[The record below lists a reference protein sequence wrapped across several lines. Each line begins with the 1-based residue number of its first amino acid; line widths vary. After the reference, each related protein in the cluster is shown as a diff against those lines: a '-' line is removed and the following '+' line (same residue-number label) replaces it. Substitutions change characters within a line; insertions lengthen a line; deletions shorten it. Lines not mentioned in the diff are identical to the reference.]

1 MTHSAFYLCW
11 WNGKRF
17 QQIVK
22 FKKVKSPWWQ
32 FLLQRKNLILYWQ
45 IFSLSLCKKIFLFQN
60 HFSVFS
66 RGFQGDVFVFSLKKF
81 LFHSLSFRL
90 VGLYIYRGARMDIVS
105 VLKKSDH
112 DLAWQYCLNYLMYTT
127 GCTKC
132 HQKLPKFSKRN

>member
-45 IFSLSLCKKIFLFQN
+45 IFSLSLCKKNLSISKSFFCILKGISRWCFCFQLEKISVPQLE
-60 HFSVFS
+60 FSFGWTLHIQRS
-66 RGFQGDVFVFSLKKF
+66 KDGHSFCSQKKWSWSG
-81 LFHSLSFRL
+81 LAVLSEL
-90 VGLYIYRGARMDIVS
+90 SYVYHRM
-105 VLKKSDH
+105 
-112 DLAWQYCLNYLMYTT
+112 
-127 GCTKC
+127 
-132 HQKLPKFSKRN
+132 HQMSPEIAKILQT